1 MFPVL
6 LDFPDLTKLIFFFNK
21 WGKKTPKPILFPS
34 MIYGM
39 ISSLGMR
46 ALSFC
51 RVCSIY
57 CGCRVGLVWSW
68 WQSGGRGRSQRGMG
82 GDSYGDSEAAHI
94 QEGTGH
100 SPGTLTQRWSDMPTG
115 RVRKGERRTGAF
127 HGVRSLWYDFCDI
140 TIKTVGVMWT
150 LATNR
155 LRWRRPESWVCPGGV
170 CPDLATN

>member
-1 MFPVL
+1 MGEKKPQTHIVSQYDL
-6 LDFPDLTKLIFFFNK
+6 WDDFKSGNEGPFFL
-21 WGKKTPKPILFPS
+21 PSLF
-34 MIYGM
+34 Y
-39 ISSLGMR
+39 
-46 ALSFC
+46 
-51 RVCSIY
+51 IY

-100 SPGTLTQRWSDMPTG
+100 SPGTLTQRWSDTPTG